1 MSPAAVSLSIAS
13 TAAVSEDPI
22 LVLFD
27 CDGTLVDS
35 QHMIVAAMTDAYASH
50 NLVAPDRARMLSI
63 VGLSLHEAFT
73 VLGAGDP
80 DFPVA
85 VMVEA
90 YRDAFVI
97 LRDREPPEP
106 MYPFARDVLN
116 DLRGREDVLLG
127 MVTGKAQRGVA
138 RVLAANAME
147 GWFSTVQ
154 TADDAP
160 SKPHPAMVLQA
171 MAEMGVEPHRT
182 VVIGD
187 TSYDIEMAKA
197 AGAHAIG
204 VAWGYHPVDS
214 LLAAGADTIVTDFNA
229 VPAAI
234 AALVPPVRS
243 AA

>member
-1 MSPAAVSLSIAS
+1 MSPASLLPERSALP
-13 TAAVSEDPI
+13 SEEPV

-35 QHMIVAAMTDAYASH
+35 QHMIVAAMADAYASR
-50 NLVAPDRARMLSI
+50 NRVVPDRTRVLSI

-73 VLGAGDP
+73 VLGADEP

-85 VMVEA
+85 EMVEA
-90 YRDAFVI
+90 YRNAFVL

-106 MYPFARDVLN
+106 MYPFARDVLD

-138 RVLAANAME
+138 RVLAAHAME

-171 MAEMGVEPHRT
+171 MDEMGVEPQRT

-187 TSYDIEMAKA
+187 TSYDMEMAKA
-197 AGAHAIG
+197 AGAFAIAVG
-204 VAWGYHPVDS
+204 WGYHAPGA
-214 LLAAGADTIVTDFNA
+214 LLAAGADLMVERFADL
-229 VPAAI
+229 PAAI
-234 AALVPPVRS
+234 ETLFARVS
-243 AA
+243 A

>member
-1 MSPAAVSLSIAS
+1 MSPAAVSLPLEPSALAS
-13 TAAVSEDPI
+13 DEPV

-35 QHMIVAAMTDAYASH
+35 QHMIVAAMTDAYASRQM
-50 NLVAPDRARMLSI
+50 VVPDRTRVLSI

-73 VLGAGDP
+73 VLGADEP

-85 VMVEA
+85 EMVEA
-90 YRDAFVI
+90 YREAFVI
-97 LRDREPPEP
+97 LRNREPPEP
-106 MYPFARDVLN
+106 MYPFARDVLD
-116 DLRGREDVLLG
+116 DLRGREDVVLG

-138 RVLAANAME
+138 RVLAAHAME
-147 GWFSTVQ
+147 GWFSTIQ

-171 MAEMGVEPHRT
+171 MAEMGAEPQRT

-187 TSYDIEMAKA
+187 TSYDMEMAKA

-204 VAWGYHPVDS
+204 VAWGYHPVEM
-214 LLAAGADTIVTDFNA
+214 LRAAGADTIVTDFNA

-234 AALVPPVRS
+234 AALVPSARS
-243 AA
+243 AG

>member
-1 MSPAAVSLSIAS
+1 MTLVPLTSTPAPL
-13 TAAVSEDPI
+13 DPMT

-35 QHMIVAAMTDAYASH
+35 QHMIVTAMANAYASR
-50 NLVAPDRARMLSI
+50 NLAVPERARVLSI
-63 VGLSLHEAFT
+63 VGLSLPEAFT

-85 VMVEA
+85 EMVEA
-90 YRDAFVI
+90 YREAFVI
-97 LRDREPPEP
+97 LRNREPPEA
-106 MYPFARDVLN
+106 MYPYAREVL
-116 DLRGREDVLLG
+116 DTLRGRADILLG

-147 GWFSTVQ
+147 GWFATVQ

-160 SKPHPAMVLQA
+160 SKPHPAMVQQA
-171 MAEMGVEPHRT
+171 MAELGMGPART

-187 TSYDIEMAKA
+187 TSYDIAMAKA

-204 VAWGYHPVDS
+204 VAWGYHAVEE
-214 LLAAGADTIVTDFNA
+214 LVHAGADTIVTDFRD

-234 AALVPPVRS
+234 AALVPRAGAV
-243 AA
+243 AE